1 MLECVVN
8 LSEGRDSRALASLV
22 AAAGPRVLDVHTD
35 AGHNRSVLT
44 LASRD
49 VHALEEAVRALAREA
64 VDRLDLRHHEGAH
77 PRFGVLDVVPF
88 VPLTGSGPQAGE
100 AGDGEAGEAEAG
112 DGEAGGMAEAVGAR
126 DRFARWAGDVLGLP
140 CFLYGPERG
149 LPGVRRDAFR
159 TLAPDTGPAVPH
171 PSAGACAVGARPLML
186 AWNLWLADRDRTA
199 AARVAAALRGPGVRA
214 LAFELPDG
222 VQLSFNLVDPLRVG
236 PATVLDAASA
246 AGARVVRAELVGLA
260 PAALLERTEPARW
273 AELDLDPARTIEARL
288 EESGG

>member
-1 MLECVVN
+1 VLECVVN
-8 LSEGRDSRALASLV
+8 VSEGRDRPALDALIE
-22 AAAGPRVLDVHTD
+22 AAGPHVLDVHTD

-49 VHALEEAVRALAREA
+49 TGALEEAVRALAREA
-64 VDRLDLRHHEGAH
+64 VDRLDLRRHEGAH

-88 VPLTGSGPQAGE
+88 VPLTGSA
-100 AGDGEAGEAEAG
+100 
-112 DGEAGGMAEAVGAR
+112 MAEAVGAR
-126 DRFARWAGDVLGLP
+126 DRLGRWAGGVLGVP
-140 CFLYGPERG
+140 CFLYGPERD
-149 LPGVRRDAFR
+149 LPTVRRDAFG
-159 TLAPDTGPAVPH
+159 TLAPDTGPARPH

-186 AWNLWLADRDRTA
+186 AWNLWLADRDRRA
-199 AARVAAALRGPGVRA
+199 AGRVAAALRGPGVRA

-236 PATVLDAASA
+236 PATVLDAVSA

-260 PAALLERTEPARW
+260 PAAVLERTERARW
-273 AELDLDPARTIEARL
+273 AELDLDPGRTIEARL

>member
-1 MLECVVN
+1 MNV
-8 LSEGRDSRALASLV
+8 SEGRDRQAVAALV
-22 AAAGPRVLDVHTD
+22 AAGRPHVLDVHSD

-49 VHALEEAVRALAREA
+49 IDALEEAVRALAREA
-64 VDRLDLRHHEGAH
+64 VDRLDLRRHEGAH

-88 VPLTGSGPQAGE
+88 VPLTGSGP
-100 AGDGEAGEAEAG
+100 EAGE
-112 DGEAGGMAEAVGAR
+112 GEPEGMAEAVGAR
-126 DRFARWAGDVLGLP
+126 DRFSRWAGDELGLP
-140 CFLYGPERG
+140 CFRYGPERD
-149 LPGVRRDAFR
+149 LPAVRRDAFR
-159 TLAPDTGPAVPH
+159 TLAPDRGPGVPH

-186 AWNLWLADRDRTA
+186 AWNLWLGDRDRRA
-199 AARVAAALRGPGVRA
+199 AGRVAAALRGPGVRA

-260 PAALLERTEPARW
+260 PAVLLERTERARW
-273 AELDLDPARTIEARL
+273 TELDLDPRRTIEARL
-288 EESGG
+288 EESRG